1 MHTHHLYKST
11 IQWVIGKD
19 YRNWTDIMFIY
30 SPREDSCIFCRAALF
45 IIKLNTQPSH
55 CTDIFGLS
63 KEVRTWQWFNLEGQ
77 LLPQTGSSL
86 TSFQA
91 FLSFWD
97 AHWQCRN
104 TVSDEVHGA
113 TVLPNPITVLPDL
126 FTEEHFGWPQRAYHM
141 HLHAATTAVTTSTLG
156 TKCAMWIEW
165 SSTCLSLN
173 SLSVG
178 KLQPPADEMFLKHVS
193 NSLSNYLSINRM
205 FLCCLHPQ
213 RSLS

>member
-1 MHTHHLYKST
+1 MVNLSEKQVVYLFPTKHFKSIPCYGFKMKWRSLCLPT
-11 IQWVIGKD
+11 NRIMYHIGLV
-19 YRNWTDIMFIY
+19 Y
-30 SPREDSCIFCRAALF
+30 SRPIVVCAS
-45 IIKLNTQPSH
+45 
-55 CTDIFGLS
+55 
-63 KEVRTWQWFNLEGQ
+63 
-77 LLPQTGSSL
+77 
-86 TSFQA
+86 
-91 FLSFWD
+91 
-97 AHWQCRN
+97 
-104 TVSDEVHGA
+104 VHGA

-178 KLQPPADEMFLKHVS
+178 KLQPPANEMFLKHVS
-193 NSLSNYLSINRM
+193 DCLSNCLSIYRM

>member
-1 MHTHHLYKST
+1 MEKPEIIHSNGQGCVGMQPQWWLTAANCYGKPLRETSHVFVSYKALQEHPMLWLQNEMEKFVPSN
-11 IQWVIGKD
+11 QPYNVSHWAGLQLA
-19 YRNWTDIMFIY
+19 Y
-30 SPREDSCIFCRAALF
+30 SCLCAS
-45 IIKLNTQPSH
+45 
-55 CTDIFGLS
+55 
-63 KEVRTWQWFNLEGQ
+63 
-77 LLPQTGSSL
+77 
-86 TSFQA
+86 
-91 FLSFWD
+91 
-97 AHWQCRN
+97 
-104 TVSDEVHGA
+104 VHGA

-178 KLQPPADEMFLKHVS
+178 KLQPPANEMILKHAS
-193 NSLSNYLSINRM
+193 NCLSNCLSIYRM